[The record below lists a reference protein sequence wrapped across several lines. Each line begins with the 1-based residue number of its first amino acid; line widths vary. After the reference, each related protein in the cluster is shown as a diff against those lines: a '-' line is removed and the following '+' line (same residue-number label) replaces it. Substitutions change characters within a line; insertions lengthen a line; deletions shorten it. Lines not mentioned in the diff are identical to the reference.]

1 MVETKTD
8 KLGETCEWEYDGVP
22 EQLPSGLYVLRV
34 RLGDERKAR
43 TKLWAKKVTSV
54 DVTKSNGY
62 AFAGEFARGWDMKEL
77 LINDGDVAVAVIQT
91 GSWKNPNQIMRI
103 YKLENGKLYKHE
115 MPWGSPALNA
125 KVIYFVASLVNK
137 KNEQAGQKN

>member
-8 KLGETCEWEYDGVP
+8 KLGEAVEWEYDGVP
-22 EQLPSGLYVLRV
+22 EQLPSGMYVLRV
-34 RLGDERKAR
+34 WLGDERKAR
-43 TKLWAKKVTSV
+43 TKLWAKKVTAV
-54 DVTKSNGY
+54 DTSKNNGY

-77 LINDGDVAVAVIQT
+77 LINDGDVAVAVVQT

-115 MPWGSPALNA
+115 MPWGSPGANV
-125 KVIYFVASLVNK
+125 KVIHFVAGLLRH
-137 KNEQAGQKN
+137 KNSSASQKN